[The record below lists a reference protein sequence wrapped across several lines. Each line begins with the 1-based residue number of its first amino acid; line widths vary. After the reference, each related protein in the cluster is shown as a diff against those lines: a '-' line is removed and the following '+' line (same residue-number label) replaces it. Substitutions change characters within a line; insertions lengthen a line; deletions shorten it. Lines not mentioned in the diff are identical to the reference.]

1 MTQARQPRGIRNN
14 NPGNI
19 RRSKDPWQGLSEKQ
33 GDEDFFTFSEAK
45 WGIRALARLLIAYQD
60 RLGLNTVDAIISR
73 YAPPIENH
81 TSAYIAAV
89 AAKLGKAPNERI
101 DVHDHATLKVLVT
114 AIIQHENGM
123 QPYTDAQIDAGLV
136 LAGVEPRTKPLSE
149 SRTIKGSQV
158 AAGATVAGVVAQTVR
173 DIEPAIPLAQRVI
186 ELAPWAAAAIALAG
200 IGWVVWARF
209 DDRRRGL
216 R

>member
-1 MTQARQPRGIRNN
+1 MSQRQPRGIRNH

-19 RRSKDPWQGLSEKQ
+19 RKSKDPWQGLAEVQ
-33 GDEDFFTFSEAK
+33 RDEEFFTFSEPK

-73 YAPPIENH
+73 YAPPVENH
-81 TSAYIAAV
+81 TSAYVGAV
-89 AAKLGKAPNERI
+89 AARLGKGPKEPLN
-101 DVHDHATLKVLVT
+101 VHDYGTLKVLVI

-136 LAGVEPRTKPLSE
+136 LAGVTPPEVPITAT
-149 SRTIKGSQV
+149 RTIRGSQV

-173 DIEPAIPLAQRVI
+173 DIEPAIPLAQRFI
-186 ELAPWAAAAIALAG
+186 ELAPWAAAVVALAG
-200 IGWVVWARF
+200 IGWVVWARI
-209 DDRRRGL
+209 DDRRKGL